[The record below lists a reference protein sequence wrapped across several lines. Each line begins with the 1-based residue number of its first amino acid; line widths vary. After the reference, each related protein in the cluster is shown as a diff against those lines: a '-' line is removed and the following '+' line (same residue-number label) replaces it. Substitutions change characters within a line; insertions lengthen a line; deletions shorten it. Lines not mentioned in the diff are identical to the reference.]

1 MDPES
6 FFSRVCRIL
15 SDSVFS
21 WSSEPIFLEFRI
33 LFFLG
38 DRIRIWVKPTW
49 IRNPGQGCS

>member
-6 FFSRVCRIL
+6 FFSRVGYGFCL
-15 SDSVFS
+15 
-21 WSSEPIFLEFRI
+21 FLEFGTDFSRI
-33 LFFLG
+33 SDPVFLG